1 MAIASSSYCPS
12 FVSTVS
18 YSLAQLGEPH
28 LHLKDEQKCSIHAI
42 YGGKDVF
49 MFLPTGFG
57 KSVCYQVLPFV
68 FDHKLGLVAGSSI
81 IVVSPLIALMVDQV
95 RSLRQNGVGA
105 VIISSGSGDTIVD
118 KAFIAT
124 EGNLQSSSVIF
135 SSPEALAHT
144 KWREA
149 LENPLVSKRVCAIVV
164 DEAHCVSKW

>member
-1 MAIASSSYCPS
+1 MPSTLGRMFSCFCPLALER
-12 FVSTVS
+12 VS
-18 YSLAQLGEPH
+18 
-28 LHLKDEQKCSIHAI
+28 D
-42 YGGKDVF
+42 
-49 MFLPTGFG
+49 
-57 KSVCYQVLPFV
+57 QVLPFV

-81 IVVSPLIALMVDQV
+81 IVVSSLIALMVDQV

-105 VIISSGSGDTIVD
+105 VIISSGSRDTIVD

-149 LENPLVSKRVCAIVV
+149 LENPLACVCY
-164 DEAHCVSKW
+164 CG

>member
-1 MAIASSSYCPS
+1 
-12 FVSTVS
+12 
-18 YSLAQLGEPH
+18 
-28 LHLKDEQKCSIHAI
+28 
-42 YGGKDVF
+42 

-105 VIISSGSGDTIVD
+105 VIISSGSRDTIVD

-144 KWREA
+144 PSGEK
-149 LENPLVSKRVCAIVV
+149 PLRTL
-164 DEAHCVSKW
+164 

>member
-12 FVSTVS
+12 FVSAVS
-18 YSLAQLGEPH
+18 YALAQLGEPH
-28 LHLKDEQKCSIHAI
+28 LRLKDEQERSIHAI
-42 YGGKDVF
+42 YGGKVVF

-95 RSLRQNGVGA
+95 RSLRQNGR
-105 VIISSGSGDTIVD
+105 DTIVD

-135 SSPEALAHT
+135 SSPEALAYT

-149 LENPLVSKRVCAIVV
+149 LENPLVLKCVCAIVV

>member
-1 MAIASSSYCPS
+1 
-12 FVSTVS
+12 
-18 YSLAQLGEPH
+18 
-28 LHLKDEQKCSIHAI
+28 
-42 YGGKDVF
+42 

-57 KSVCYQVLPFV
+57 NSVCYQVLPFV

-105 VIISSGSGDTIVD
+105 VIISSGSRDTIVD

-144 KWREA
+144 PSGEK
-149 LENPLVSKRVCAIVV
+149 PLRTL
-164 DEAHCVSKW
+164 